1 MAPSA
6 GGEWWRPAAAA
17 GAGGAGTADA
27 PAKESDLPFATLLVF
42 TGLLFLAPQAF
53 LPGFGRLR
61 MALPVG
67 AFAIAAHCW
76 TRFVAGRP
84 LMRGS
89 REMWLAGALLAWSVA
104 TVPVSTVPEFSE
116 KVFLDL
122 YLKVLGVFWL
132 FGNIVT
138 TLGRLRLVAWA
149 FTLTAAPL
157 AAIGVWDFLSH
168 RMVQTGLGFDRI
180 VGYDSPFT
188 ADPNDLAMLL
198 NLILPLT
205 VGLFLISR
213 GRAARVLLACF
224 IALEASA
231 VIVTFSR
238 GGFLAL
244 ATLFVLYLRT
254 LNKTG
259 EWKWAVA
266 ALLLAV
272 AAVPLLP
279 RGYMD
284 RLSTI
289 TDINAD
295 TTGSAQQRLDN
306 TRTALAF
313 VLSHPLAAAGLG
325 MNGLVIYRLHQAEG
339 KAAPLLWVHN
349 SFLEYAVD
357 LGWFGLGLFL
367 LLLVSCY
374 GCAVRVRNR
383 CAGVPAL
390 RELSAL
396 AEAIRISI
404 VGGAASAFFLPAAYQ
419 PYLYFITAL
428 GAATVA
434 VFEAETRTAV
444 QARTADRPPR
454 LAPA

>member
-1 MAPSA
+1 
-6 GGEWWRPAAAA
+6 RP
-17 GAGGAGTADA
+17 
-27 PAKESDLPFATLLVF
+27 
-42 TGLLFLAPQAF
+42 
-53 LPGFGRLR
+53 
-61 MALPVG
+61 
-67 AFAIAAHCW
+67 I
-76 TRFVAGRP
+76 
-84 LMRGS
+84 MRNS
-89 REMWLAGALLAWSVA
+89 REMWLVGALLAWSVV
-104 TVPVSTVPEFSE
+104 TLPVSSLPEFSE
-116 KVFLDL
+116 KVLLDE
-122 YLKVLGVFWL
+122 YLKVVGVFWL

-149 FTLTAAPL
+149 FTLTAVPL
-157 AAIGVWDFLSH
+157 AATGMWDFVSH
-168 RMVQTGLGFDRI
+168 RVVQTGLGLDRI

-295 TTGSAQQRLDN
+295 TT
-306 TRTALAF
+306 
-313 VLSHPLAAAGLG
+313 
-325 MNGLVIYRLHQAEG
+325 
-339 KAAPLLWVHN
+339 
-349 SFLEYAVD
+349 
-357 LGWFGLGLFL
+357 
-367 LLLVSCY
+367 
-374 GCAVRVRNR
+374 
-383 CAGVPAL
+383 
-390 RELSAL
+390 
-396 AEAIRISI
+396 
-404 VGGAASAFFLPAAYQ
+404 
-419 PYLYFITAL
+419 
-428 GAATVA
+428 
-434 VFEAETRTAV
+434 
-444 QARTADRPPR
+444 
-454 LAPA
+454 

>member
-1 MAPSA
+1 VAPSA
-6 GGEWWRPAAAA
+6 GVEWWRPAPAPGAR
-17 GAGGAGTADA
+17 GAGPADA
-27 PAKESDLPFATLLVF
+27 TPKESELPFAALLVF

-104 TVPVSTVPEFSE
+104 TVPVSTMPEFSE
-116 KVFLDL
+116 RVLL
-122 YLKVLGVFWL
+122 EEYLKVLGVFWL
-132 FGNIVT
+132 FANIVS

-149 FTLTAAPL
+149 FTLTAVPL
-157 AAIGVWDFLSH
+157 AATGLWNLLSH
-168 RMVQTGLGFDRI
+168 RVVQEGLGLGRI
-180 VGYDSPFT
+180 VSYDAPLTS
-188 ADPNDLAMLL
+188 DPNDLAMVL

-213 GRAARVLLACF
+213 RRAARLLLAGLV
-224 IALEASA
+224 ALEAGG
-231 VIVTFSR
+231 VISTFSR
-238 GGFLAL
+238 GGFLTL
-244 ATLFVLYLRT
+244 AVLFVIYLRT

-259 EWKWAVA
+259 QWKWAVA

-279 RGYMD
+279 RGYLD

-325 MNGLVIYRLHQAEG
+325 MNGLVIYRVHQAEG

-374 GCAVRVRNR
+374 GCAVGVRDR

-390 RELSAL
+390 RELSGL

-444 QARTADRPPR
+444 QARTADRAPR

>member
-6 GGEWWRPAAAA
+6 GAEWWRPAAAA
-17 GAGGAGTADA
+17 DARGAGTADA
-27 PAKESDLPFATLLVF
+27 PPKESDLPFAALLVF

-67 AFAIAAHCW
+67 VFAIAAHCW
-76 TRFVAGRP
+76 ARFVAGRP

-116 KVFLDL
+116 RVLL
-122 YLKVLGVFWL
+122 EEYLKVLGVFWL
-132 FGNIVT
+132 FGNIVS

-149 FTLTAAPL
+149 FTLTAVPL
-157 AAIGVWDFLSH
+157 AATGVWDFVSH
-168 RMVQTGLGFDRI
+168 RVVQTGLGLDRI

-238 GGFLAL
+238 GGFLTL
-244 ATLFVLYLRT
+244 AAIFLLYLRT

-259 EWKWAVA
+259 QWKWAVA
-266 ALLLAV
+266 ALLLAA

-325 MNGLVIYRLHQAEG
+325 MNGLVIYQLHQAEG
-339 KAAPLLWVHN
+339 KAARLLWVHN

-390 RELSAL
+390 RELSGL

-419 PYLYFITAL
+419 PYLYFIIAL

-434 VFEAETRTAV
+434 VLEAETRTAV
-444 QARTADRPPR
+444 QARTAGRSPR